1 MLRWGFEIPFSMQA
15 NRKSARTKN
24 QKTKGLSRKA
34 EKNTNLSLE
43 DWKGGIFRTVK
54 CSNASFAFG
63 IKL

>member
-1 MLRWGFEIPFSMQA
+1 MQA